1 MRPHARL
8 QRLLA
13 LSIAITLSTITPS
26 DIKPSEI
33 TPSAAAPAFTS
44 NAQAM
49 LKPSKPMPI
58 PAPKR
63 PALPVPDQIEITDGP
78 FQPDPESLKQY
89 QCPEWFRDAKFG
101 IWSHWG
107 PQSVPMQDGWYA
119 RGMYVQGHPAY
130 QLHIEKFGHPSV
142 FGFKDIIQLWK
153 AEKFDPQHCMDLYQ
167 RAGARYFVTMGAH
180 HDNYDL
186 WMSKYHTWNSVN
198 YGPERD
204 IVGIWRDLAKQRGL
218 RFGVSE
224 HIARSYSWFNTSHGS
239 DKTGPLAGVPYDGN
253 DPAYQDLYFS
263 PHDDSRATYPINTPE
278 HVQRNWYW
286 RMKDLIETYNPDLVY
301 TDGAIPFGHVGRAM
315 LANYYNHN
323 LKHNNGQLQAVYNIK
338 NIRDHGEYIEGAA
351 VQDVERH
358 RLQDINPTPW
368 QTCNSTGPWFYNPG
382 IDYAQQGRITIH
394 MLVDIVSK
402 NGNLLLNVP
411 QKPDGSFDP
420 DAEQMLIDIGLWM
433 DINGQ
438 AIYHT
443 RPWRVFGEGGS
454 LPTPTPANPQ
464 TPPNIP
470 TNKTDKSLP
479 VFSAKDIRFTRS
491 KDGNTLYVF
500 CLGRPT
506 DTVRVIALGQHQSPD
521 LRIENI
527 ELLGESSQIVWQR
540 NNDALTIQPPADLP
554 DRPAFAFKIRL
565 SH

>member
-1 MRPHARL
+1 MTSHSHIEL
-8 QRLLA
+8 ILA
-13 LSIAITLSTITPS
+13 LSAAFTFV
-26 DIKPSEI
+26 
-33 TPSAAAPAFTS
+33 AAAAAISTNGNPPAS
-44 NAQAM
+44 
-49 LKPSKPMPI
+49 LSPPMPI
-58 PAPKR
+58 PEPTH
-63 PALPVPDQIEITDGP
+63 PALPIPNHIEITDGP
-78 FQPDPESLKQY
+78 FQPTTESLKQY
-89 QCPEWFRDAKFG
+89 ECPEWFRDAKFG

-153 AEKFDPQHCMDLYQ
+153 AEKFDPEHCMDLYQ

-186 WMSKYHTWNSVN
+186 WMSKYHKWNSVN
-198 YGPERD
+198 YGPRRD
-204 IVGIWRDLAKQRGL
+204 IVGIWRDLAKQRGI

-253 DPAYQDLYFS
+253 DPAYQDLYFA
-263 PHDDSRATYPINTPE
+263 PHDDSRATYPINAPE

-301 TDGAIPFGHVGRAM
+301 TDGAIPFGDIGRAM

-323 LKHNNGQLQAVYNIK
+323 LKHNNGKLQAVYNIK

-358 RLQDINPTPW
+358 RLHNINPSPW
-368 QTCNSTGPWFYNPG
+368 QTCNSTGPWFYNAG
-382 IDYAQQGRITIH
+382 IDYAQQGRISIH
-394 MLVDIVSK
+394 MLIDIVSK

-411 QKPDGSFDP
+411 QRPDGSFDP
-420 DAEQMLIDIGLWM
+420 EAEQMLRDIGHWM
-433 DINGQ
+433 DINGE
-438 AIYHT
+438 AIYAT
-443 RPWRVFGEGGS
+443 RPYRIFGEGAS
-454 LPTPTPANPQ
+454 LPTPTDSTSANHNDPTKPTPQ
-464 TPPNIP
+464 I
-470 TNKTDKSLP
+470 NKVDKSLP
-479 VFSAKDIRFTRS
+479 IFTANDLRFTQS
-491 KDGNTLYVF
+491 KDGNTLYLF

-506 DTVRVIALGQHQSPD
+506 NSVRVLALGYQQAPD
-521 LRIENI
+521 LNFKSV
-527 ELLGESSQIVWQR
+527 ELLGESQNLSWTR
-540 NNDALTIQPPADLP
+540 TDEALNIQTPENLP

-565 SH
+565 RH